1 MAQVADGFPKI
12 KAISK
17 EDIHRI
23 CSGQVILDLS
33 AAVKELVENSL
44 DAGATSVEINL
55 KEFGEEYIKVTD
67 NGSGISPADYQTLAL
82 KHHTSKI
89 SKFPDLQSLTTFGFR
104 GEALSS
110 LCALG
115 SLSVETRTINEAV
128 GTRLKFDKYG
138 LLMSETK
145 VARQVGTT
153 VTIEKLFSSL
163 PVRFKEFIRNIR
175 REYGKLVS
183 LVNAY
188 ALIAKGVRFVCTN
201 ITGKN
206 VKTVVLKTQA
216 SSSLKEN
223 IINTFGLNFFS
234 CLEALHL
241 TVSEGITVE
250 GFLSKPLQ
258 GTGRNLGD
266 RQFYYVNGRPV
277 DMPKVGKLVN
287 ELYRC
292 SNSKQYPIVILN
304 MIMPTQ
310 SYDVNIT
317 PDKRKIFL
325 SDECHVM
332 SSLREALEK
341 IYAPGH
347 CSYKVNKIEST
358 QEASHEEMDTENASC
373 DIVIHSGSLN
383 TFKGDEVVE
392 AGKEFGGVG
401 EGILVSGEVLISEE
415 KENPED
421 YQQEILT
428 ADQFF
433 ISRSSPSLLSKSS
446 GPPNSGKSVECD
458 RTQYAKPGTAVNF
471 IQSSLSK
478 FLDVKKR
485 KHESSLCSE
494 MPLLRNNMDPVQAEE
509 LSTYLAPPLC
519 GTLEDETSSEGNQN
533 KASKR
538 ITVAETATKMRSQ
551 SPVTCPM
558 GKNEDLSLC
567 LDDAETRNANTENDE
582 SFDGSPSRLASDY
595 KDVSLPKT
603 HSAEGSS
610 FLHFN
615 IDEVCARRSQSLSY
629 NSVASKNRSDNERC
643 YSAATLMAVQLE
655 NQREKAEL
663 LNAATFELE
672 KYFKKEDFGR
682 MKHAA
687 DEKYNFERLAAST
700 VLNQQPLLKPLRL
713 ELSPEEEVIAVMHS
727 ETIRKNGFS
736 LVEDAN
742 GPPGQH
748 FLLTAVP
755 FSKNITFGV
764 EDVKELLSI
773 LADVEG
779 ECSMICSYKMDTQD
793 SLCPSRV
800 RAMLASRACRSSVRI
815 GDPLAKIEMQ
825 KIVQNLSGLKSPWNC
840 PHGRPTMRHLVDL
853 ATLSSP

>member
-558 GKNEDLSLC
+558 GKNE
-567 LDDAETRNANTENDE
+567 
-582 SFDGSPSRLASDY
+582 
-595 KDVSLPKT
+595 
-603 HSAEGSS
+603 
-610 FLHFN
+610 
-615 IDEVCARRSQSLSY
+615 
-629 NSVASKNRSDNERC
+629 
-643 YSAATLMAVQLE
+643 
-655 NQREKAEL
+655 
-663 LNAATFELE
+663 
-672 KYFKKEDFGR
+672 
-682 MKHAA
+682 HAA